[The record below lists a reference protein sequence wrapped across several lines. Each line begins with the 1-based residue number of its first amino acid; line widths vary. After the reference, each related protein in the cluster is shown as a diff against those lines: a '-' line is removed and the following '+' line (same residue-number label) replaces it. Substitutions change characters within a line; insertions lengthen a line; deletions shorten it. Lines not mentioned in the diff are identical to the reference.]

1 MQAVN
6 IQMIQAGG
14 DGFRHLLQYAGTAY
28 VSGQLGMVK

>member
-6 IQMIQAGG
+6 IQMIQASSN
-14 DGFRHLLQYAGTAY
+14 GFRHLLQYVGTAY